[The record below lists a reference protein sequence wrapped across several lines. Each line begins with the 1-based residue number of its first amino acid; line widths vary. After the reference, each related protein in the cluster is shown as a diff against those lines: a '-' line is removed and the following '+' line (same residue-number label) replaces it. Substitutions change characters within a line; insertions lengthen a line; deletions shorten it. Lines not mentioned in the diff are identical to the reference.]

1 MQHIT
6 AHDLEYLA
14 VGAAI
19 LGTGGGGDPYVGKL
33 MAQQAIGEAGPV
45 TLLDVD
51 EIDDNALVLPTAMM
65 GAPTVMLEKIPQG
78 MEGVHAL
85 RAAERRLARRASAT
99 TPIECGGINS
109 QIPFVVA
116 ARTGLPV
123 LDGDGMG
130 RAFPELQMETFH
142 IYGIPGTPAVLTDE
156 RGSVVTIETVDN
168 MQLEWI
174 ARGVAIRMGGHAMIV
189 DYPMSGADYK
199 RTAIRG
205 TISMGMAIGKAVLT
219 ARSRGV
225 RPTEAACTATRDSI
239 YGPGIELFDGK
250 VVDVD
255 RRVQEGFAV
264 GHAVLQGL
272 AAYRGSTLEVEFQNE
287 NLVARRDGQVL
298 ASVPDLIC
306 ILDSEVATA
315 ITTER
320 LRYGQRATVIGI
332 PTPEIMRSERA
343 LQVWGPAAFGYD
355 LPFIPL
361 ERRFQSYYRT
371 HGVPRDKERYVRED
385 SGEATR

>member
-1 MQHIT
+1 MRQVT
-6 AHDLEYLA
+6 ARDLEYLA

-19 LGTGGGGDPYVGKL
+19 LGTGGGGDPFVGKL
-33 MAQQAIGEAGPV
+33 MAQQAIEEEGPV

-51 EIDDNALVLPTAMM
+51 EISNDALVLPTAMM

-78 MEGVHAL
+78 MEGVRALHAE
-85 RAAERRLARRASAT
+85 ERRLGRKADAT

-116 ARTGLPV
+116 ARTKLPV

-142 IYGIPGTPAVLTDE
+142 IYGVSGTPAIVTDE
-156 RGSVVTIETVDN
+156 RGAVVTIEAGDN
-168 MQLEWI
+168 FQLEWI
-174 ARGVAIRMGGHAMIV
+174 ARGVTIRMGGHAMLV

-205 TISMGMAIGKAVLT
+205 TISMGMSIGEAAMT
-219 ARSRGV
+219 ARSRTV
-225 RPTEAACTATRDSI
+225 HPIEAVCMATRESI
-239 YGPGIELFDGK
+239 YGPGIPLFEGK
-250 VVDVD
+250 VVDVE
-255 RRVQEGFAV
+255 RRTREGFAI
-264 GHAVLQGL
+264 GRAVLQGL
-272 AAYRGSTLEVEFQNE
+272 GEYQGSRLEVEFQNE
-287 NLVARRDGQVL
+287 NLVAKRDGQVV

-306 ILDSEVATA
+306 ILDSELATA

-332 PTPEIMRSERA
+332 PTPEIMRSEAA
-343 LQVWGPAAFGYD
+343 LQVWGPEAFGYD
-355 LPFIPL
+355 VPFITL
-361 ERRFQSYYRT
+361 EQRNQEYYRQR
-371 HGVPRDKERYVRED
+371 GVPTSKEQYLIRDEVRTA
-385 SGEATR
+385 G